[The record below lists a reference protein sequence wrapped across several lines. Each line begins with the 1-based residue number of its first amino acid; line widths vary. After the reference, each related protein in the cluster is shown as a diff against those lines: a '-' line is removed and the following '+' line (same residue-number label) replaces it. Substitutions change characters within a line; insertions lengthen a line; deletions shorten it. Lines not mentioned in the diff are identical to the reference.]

1 MKYSGKIKRRLQMFN
16 NFSLRKRLILLFM
29 AAGFIP
35 ALLITMVSMTG
46 MESSLN
52 NLAFSNIISI
62 RQIKQRNVEDFFRQ
76 KAGYT
81 EFAASDRSFIDS
93 FTRINDAFNSD
104 NGTTGAKWGSAVKES
119 SKLFDNFRNVYE
131 FNDFLFI
138 NRAGRVIYSYNKNSA
153 TGAAVGSIQGL
164 SDCYQEGTKGLYV
177 HDFVIYAPHNNNPAM
192 FICAPIKNFG
202 VVQGVMCTVLTPN
215 EINKAVQEGDI
226 FRESVLSSGH
236 TADNANVGEI
246 YLIGPDKKMRSNSF
260 LDPEGHSIKASLE
273 GSVEKNGVDTEP
285 ARSLTNYGRTS
296 TMETKNYMGTQVL
309 SSYSPLNIPLLK
321 WGIIAEINRDSAFP
335 FLASTKA
342 SILEINIVSIILT
355 ILLAVFIA
363 SSINN
368 PIHLVIKAVSQA
380 SLNVSNASGTVETSS
395 KVLADGASDQAA
407 SLEETA
413 ASLEQISGTVK
424 NNADAAKTADTMSKE
439 TVKLTAVGIERVEKT
454 FDAIYRIKKTS
465 DETAEILN
473 TINEISFQTNLL
485 AVNASIEA
493 RRAGEA
499 GRGFAAV
506 AEEIRI
512 LAERSS
518 IAAKNTKKL
527 IDEVRLSVDR
537 GVEVSASV
545 KEALTSISTAS
556 EKLNNIIT
564 EVSNSSE
571 EQSSAIGQIT
581 FLLSD
586 MDKMTHKMTL
596 SSSLSSDESKHLAE
610 EARSLSTMVLA
621 LSEVVDGRNAMSKQ
635 VTKTVPLKKLR
646 LNSVMLF
653 IGSLRSKLKKNASNN
668 RNIADTATKNKEEIK

>member
-1 MKYSGKIKRRLQMFN
+1 
-16 NFSLRKRLILLFM
+16 
-29 AAGFIP
+29 
-35 ALLITMVSMTG
+35 
-46 MESSLN
+46 
-52 NLAFSNIISI
+52 
-62 RQIKQRNVEDFFRQ
+62 
-76 KAGYT
+76 
-81 EFAASDRSFIDS
+81 
-93 FTRINDAFNSD
+93 
-104 NGTTGAKWGSAVKES
+104 
-119 SKLFDNFRNVYE
+119 
-131 FNDFLFI
+131 
-138 NRAGRVIYSYNKNSA
+138 
-153 TGAAVGSIQGL
+153 
-164 SDCYQEGTKGLYV
+164 
-177 HDFVIYAPHNNNPAM
+177 
-192 FICAPIKNFG
+192 
-202 VVQGVMCTVLTPN
+202 
-215 EINKAVQEGDI
+215 
-226 FRESVLSSGH
+226 
-236 TADNANVGEI
+236 
-246 YLIGPDKKMRSNSF
+246 
-260 LDPEGHSIKASLE
+260 
-273 GSVEKNGVDTEP
+273 
-285 ARSLTNYGRTS
+285 
-296 TMETKNYMGTQVL
+296 
-309 SSYSPLNIPLLK
+309 
-321 WGIIAEINRDSAFP
+321 
-335 FLASTKA
+335 
-342 SILEINIVSIILT
+342 
-355 ILLAVFIA
+355 
-363 SSINN
+363 
-368 PIHLVIKAVSQA
+368 
-380 SLNVSNASGTVETSS
+380 
-395 KVLADGASDQAA
+395 VLADGASDQAA